1 MHAGDCNLWAVPQP
15 RPSTGALWADSDA
28 AEGAGEGGLQIRF
41 RVFFTVDDDERN

>member
-28 AEGAGEGGLQIRF
+28 AEGAGEGGYRSHF
-41 RVFFTVDDDERN
+41 GCFYSRRR